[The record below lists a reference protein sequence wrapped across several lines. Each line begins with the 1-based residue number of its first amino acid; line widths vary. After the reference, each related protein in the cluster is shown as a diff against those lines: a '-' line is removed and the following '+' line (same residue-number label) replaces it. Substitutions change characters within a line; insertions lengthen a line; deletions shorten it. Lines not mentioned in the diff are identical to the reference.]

1 MNSAAL
7 SEIAGE
13 LLVTVRELREEL
25 IQVRPRVLY
34 IFEKNTGNC
43 LAKLW
48 TILPSVANPD
58 PGSGVFLAP
67 GSVIQNKFFP
77 DLISWIQELSNNF
90 FYGKYLNTLSIG
102 KKIVEPFSIIK

>member
-34 IFEKNTGNC
+34 IHFEENTGSC
-43 LAKLW
+43 LAKLC
-48 TILPSVANPD
+48 TILHSVANPD
-58 PGSGVFLAP
+58 LEFGIYGNKRGREKKFSASFCSCCIRDLRSPGSA
-67 GSVIQNKFFP
+67 
-77 DLISWIQELSNNF
+77 
-90 FYGKYLNTLSIG
+90 
-102 KKIVEPFSIIK
+102 VEENQGP